1 MKKLVLC
8 LGIFLAACG
17 SSPTKV
23 WLIEYEQLLK
33 EATSIIQEAP
43 SSPQAEEMRLKLSQK
58 ESEINGLLKNASM
71 QDQMSF
77 LSEYYD
83 MRVKFFYQMKAE

>member
-8 LGIFLAACG
+8 LGVLLAACG

-33 EATSIIQEAP
+33 EATSVIEV
-43 SSPQAEEMRLKLSQK
+43 SPTSTQAEEMRARLSQK
-58 ESEINGLLKNASM
+58 EAEINGLLKNATM
-71 QDQMSF
+71 QDQMTF

>member
-8 LGIFLAACG
+8 FGVLFAACS

-23 WLIEYEQLLK
+23 WLVEYEQILK
-33 EATSIIQEAP
+33 EATSVIQE
-43 SSPQAEEMRLKLSQK
+43 SPTSQQAEDMRLKLSQK
-58 ESEINGLLKNASM
+58 EAEINGLLKNASM
-71 QDQMSF
+71 QDQMTF

-83 MRVKFFYQMKAE
+83 MRVKFFYQMKTQ

>member
-8 LGIFLAACG
+8 LGILLASCA

-23 WLIEYEQLLK
+23 WLIEYEQILK
-33 EATSIIQEAP
+33 EATSVIQEAP
-43 SSPQAEEMRLKLSQK
+43 TSAEAEDMRLKLSEK
-58 ESEINGLLKNASM
+58 EAEINGLLKNASM
-71 QDQMSF
+71 QDQMAF

-83 MRVKFFYQMKAE
+83 MRVKFFYQMKTE